1 MCVPTG
7 ETDNHEFV
15 DISCSKLV
23 CWGKKKEQRPKN
35 GKEEQEG
42 YHPTLKL
49 SDSKGKRIPTTGEDY
64 RKEVFSN
71 GGRISEKES
80 KRLYLDKRLGIQL
93 LIMNQEFQRRN
104 SRNKGEE
111 KHRPRPSPL
120 QILRKTD
127 GQNGAPETLQDP
139 SGAKKIFL
147 SNPGQK
153 IDDYPHFREKETV
166 V

>member
-15 DISCSKLV
+15 DISCSKLDS
-23 CWGKKKEQRPKN
+23 WGKKKEQRPKN

-93 LIMNQEFQRRN
+93 LIMNQEFQGGTTGIKVKRSTDHVPVL
-104 SRNKGEE
+104 SRSSGKQMV
-111 KHRPRPSPL
+111 KMVL
-120 QILRKTD
+120 QRHCKVLQQQRK
-127 GQNGAPETLQDP
+127 
-139 SGAKKIFL
+139 F
-147 SNPGQK
+147 
-153 IDDYPHFREKETV
+153 F
-166 V
+166 